1 MTVESSRPFSPEK
14 AVQIAESQ
22 VGHAVYQL
30 GTGDSTDKPDD
41 PTDCAGFAISRCYGL
56 RRHRPGFNRGDWAS
70 VSDDLNSNSAI
81 EDAEHHMELFLPVWA
96 DMGSKQSY
104 SSFDVP
110 ESGDLIAYP
119 TFRLPGH
126 PQHWIG
132 HVAIVTAVPPEWD
145 WTCSRW
151 RDLTIVQC
159 CGPNGRRPGINK
171 TGGGHFDVHDQM
183 WPKPEHRTRL
193 IRVRQDAKEG

>member
-1 MTVESSRPFSPEK
+1 MNSPEQ
-14 AVQIAESQ
+14 AVQIALSQ
-22 VGHAVYQL
+22 VGHGVYQL
-30 GTGDSTDKPDD
+30 GTGDCTDKADD

-56 RRHRPGFNRGDWAS
+56 RRHRPGFNRGAWAT

-81 EDAEHHMELFLPVWA
+81 EDAEHHMELFLPVWDGERA
-96 DMGSKQSY
+96 Y
-104 SSFDVP
+104 DVP
-110 ESGDLIAYP
+110 EPGDLLAYP

-126 PQHWIG
+126 QPWIG

-145 WTCSRW
+145 WTSSRW

-159 CGPNGRRPGINK
+159 VGPNGRRPGIN
-171 TGGGHFDVHDQM
+171 TAGGGHFDVHDQM

-193 IRVRQDAKEG
+193 IRVHQDAVS